1 MKNFESL
8 CELISDVMA
17 SDYPYRT
24 ASFEPLM
31 KQLSERLKNEGWT
44 ADKLIPLFDQNFS
57 TDLQLYCMILSA
69 VYSAAPDMKYMYKV
83 EEIIMTGAFN
93 MNLTAALHFQT
104 YHQRFLNGALD
115 DYAIRR
121 TLHRYISQRYL
132 KELDANIEMIPY
144 EKRNHKFCVVTTY
157 QLLGERHA
165 PTNIVLSIC
174 HHLQN
179 LFGYEVLLI
188 VIGEPIDSKELS
200 SVWTGDFVLPNYT
213 DHWGAYAYNYHNQL
227 IHCYQ
232 IDINK
237 ASRDDML
244 SFIGEVYGMRPEF
257 IWQINGLPRMDQI
270 WRSITTYV
278 AMPVTHGHE
287 VSDAHLLARYQAGDI
302 LPEAD
307 AYVEA
312 QGQKAIHFHM
322 SGFGATEEK
331 QDIDYSKKGFGIP
344 EDAFTIGVIG
354 NRIEREVT
362 EEFKDVLAKI
372 ANRNGRAFFVFVG
385 DFTQELPEIVECRSL
400 RLGYRKDFLNI
411 LKIIDLFMNPKRS
424 GGAGGATR
432 AMHAGIPVTT
442 LPDSDVASFAGEK
455 FVCKDYDEMVED
467 TLHYITDSN
476 YYNEQSENAKNHFG
490 TLFSSD
496 IKSDLQK
503 VLDEIF
509 EIAKTQ

>member
-1 MKNFESL
+1 MKNFEAL
-8 CELISDVMA
+8 CDLISTVIEA
-17 SDYPYRT
+17 DYPYRT
-24 ASFEPLM
+24 EAYEPLTKKLGDTL
-31 KQLSERLKNEGWT
+31 KQEGWT
-44 ADKLIPLFDQNFS
+44 ADELLPLFDQSFAS
-57 TDLQLYCMILSA
+57 DPQLYMMVLSA
-69 VYSAAPDMKYMYKV
+69 VYWATPDMKYMYKV
-83 EEIIMTGAFN
+83 EEILMTGAFN
-93 MNLTAALHFQT
+93 MNLTCAAHFQT

-144 EKRNHKFCVVTTY
+144 EKRNHKFAVVTTY
-157 QLLGERHA
+157 QLLGVRHA
-165 PTNIVLSIC
+165 PTNMVLGVC

-179 LFGYEVLLI
+179 LFGYEILLV
-188 VIGEPIDSKELS
+188 VIGEPIDSDEFTKI
-200 SVWTGDFVLPNYT
+200 WTGDIMLPNYL
-213 DHWGAYAYNYHNQL
+213 DRWGTYAIEYHGQL

-244 SFIGEVYGMRPEF
+244 SFIGDIYNMRPEF
-257 IWQINGLPRMDQI
+257 IWQVNGLPRMDQI

-302 LPEAD
+302 PPEAD
-307 AYVEA
+307 AYVKAHGQEA
-312 QGQKAIHFHM
+312 LYFHIR
-322 SGFGATEEK
+322 GFDVAEEEK
-331 QDIDYSKKGFGIP
+331 EDEYSKKAFRIP

-362 EEFKDVLAKI
+362 EDFRNVMVSI
-372 ANRNGRAFFVFVG
+372 AEQNEKAFFVFIG
-385 DFTQELPEIVECRSL
+385 PFEQKLPDILENHSI
-400 RLGYRKDFLNI
+400 RLGYRKDFLNV
-411 LKIIDLFMNPKRS
+411 LKIIDLFMNPKRN

-432 AMHAGIPVTT
+432 AMRTGIPVTT
-442 LPDSDVASFAGEK
+442 LPEGDVAAFAGED
-455 FVCKDYDEMVED
+455 FICKDYDEMIQD
-467 TLHYITDSN
+467 TLRYITDPE
-476 YYNEQSENAKNHFG
+476 YYKEQHDKSLAKFG

-496 IKSDLQK
+496 IKSDMQTVIDKIL
-503 VLDEIF
+503 